1 MADLLIWVVAALGAV
16 GGVILGQVWGAWKE
30 NERANGRPNAMPWKT
45 RASASRAGATR
56 FATAAALAILLSGC
70 AATMGAGDAGCAS
83 FAEARLARPPAET
96 VAAVPP
102 HWADWIA
109 DLDDRMTGTC
119 R

>member
-1 MADLLIWVVAALGAV
+1 
-16 GGVILGQVWGAWKE
+16 
-30 NERANGRPNAMPWKT
+30 MPWKT
-45 RASASRAGATR
+45 RASVSSVGGKQSVTVAV
-56 FATAAALAILLSGC
+56 LAILLTGC

-83 FAEARLARPPAET
+83 YAEARLARPPASA

-102 HWADWIA
+102 DWADWIA